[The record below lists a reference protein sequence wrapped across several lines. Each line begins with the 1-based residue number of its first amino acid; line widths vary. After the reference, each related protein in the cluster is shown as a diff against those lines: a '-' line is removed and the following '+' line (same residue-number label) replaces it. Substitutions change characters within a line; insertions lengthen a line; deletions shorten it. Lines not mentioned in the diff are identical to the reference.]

1 MDPLDERQER
11 YEDKVTTIL
20 MREYLW
26 EVGNE
31 ALRLEEQ
38 LRQTNSVS
46 KETNRRMKR
55 YIVKAFREKY
65 RSQKRE
71 TRQRVRGKITFRR
84 LAVTACLIA
93 LLASTAM
100 AGIPYIENAMH
111 ILTVREGDGCLN
123 FYHDSGENDEESN
136 ESDIGYDLTLNIGWI
151 PKDYT
156 LDTKEEYS
164 DIVTYTYINHHD
176 DKAYFYA
183 EKVYG
188 EYTLSIDS
196 ENAEVKDVQINHT
209 NAVFTKK
216 YDAENDLFISLTWK
230 EKNGSDI
237 LRIGAYN
244 MS

>member
-1 MDPLDERQER
+1 MDQLDERQER

-38 LRQTNSVS
+38 LRQTNPVS

-71 TRQRVRGKITFRR
+71 TRQHVRGKITFRR

-100 AGIPYIENAMH
+100 AGIPYIENAMQ
-111 ILTVREGDGCLN
+111 TVVMKQTNKSVDFHHEQGKEAT
-123 FYHDSGENDEESN
+123 DSSALQL
-136 ESDIGYDLTLNIGWI
+136 SVGWV
-151 PKDYT
+151 PR
-156 LDTKEEYS
+156 
-164 DIVTYTYINHHD
+164 
-176 DKAYFYA
+176 AYYA
-183 EKVYG
+183 DMEM
-188 EYTLSIDS
+188 D
-196 ENAEVKDVQINHT
+196 
-209 NAVFTKK
+209 
-216 YDAENDLFISLTWK
+216 
-230 EKNGSDI
+230 
-237 LRIGAYN
+237 
-244 MS
+244 